1 MSTLNAITAGAGGV
15 ALSGDTSGNLTIQSA
30 GTNVA
35 AFNTVGCMGLNTTP
49 STWGS
54 GFTAIDYGVNSA
66 IYDVSGYTGIA
77 ENCYYNSGWKYKT
90 TGAATK
96 FEQTAGSQYWQYAAS
111 GSAGA
116 AISFTQAMTIAS
128 DGGIYL
134 GTTTSGGAT
143 GITFSNASDSASYG
157 KSIYL
162 NSPYNGTRNAISFA
176 YNSGGVGAIVT
187 GTSSTSYNSGSDYR
201 LKDNP
206 QPLTG
211 SGDFIDSLQ
220 PKSWTWKADNKKGVG
235 FIAHEVQSVSP
246 DSVHGEKD
254 AVDADGKPIIQTM
267 EYGSSEFIANIILEL
282 QTLRKRVAAL
292 EAKVG
297 A

>member
-1 MSTLNAITAGAGGV
+1 MSILNAITAGAGGV

-35 AFNTVGCMGLNTTP
+35 TVTSTGLGIGTTSP
-49 STWGS
+49 AYALDVISSSAGGTQLRLQNPIANGTAQLFLDSPTGS
-54 GFTAIDYGVNSA
+54 GNQRIDFQQGGSAKFAFGTNLGAAANSA
-66 IYDVSGYTGIA
+66 LSIY
-77 ENCYYNSGWKYKT
+77 CY
-90 TGAATK
+90 
-96 FEQTAGSQYWQYAAS
+96 
-111 GSAGA
+111 GSA
-116 AISFTQAMTIAS
+116 TNVMTL
-128 DGGIYL
+128 DGSGNWMV
-134 GTTTSGGAT
+134 GTTTQNGAN
-143 GITFSNASDSASYG
+143 GITISPSTTYG
-157 KSIYL
+157 AQMYF

-176 YNSGGVGAIVT
+176 YNSSGVGTIVT

-211 SGDFIDSLQ
+211 SGDFIDALQ
-220 PKSWTWKADNKKGVG
+220 PKKWTWKVDGKPGVG
-235 FIAHEVQSVSP
+235 FIAHEVQAVSP
-246 DSVHGEKD
+246 DTVHGEKD
-254 AVDADGKPIIQTM
+254 AVDAEGKPIIQTM
-267 EYGSSEFIANIILEL
+267 EYGSAEFIANIILEL

>member
-1 MSTLNAITAGAGGV
+1 MSILNAITSGSGGV
-15 ALSGDTSGNLTIQSA
+15 ALSGDTSGNLTLQTNNGTTAVTIDTSQNVGVGTTSPQSTV
-30 GTNVA
+30 GVNVA
-35 AFNTVGCMGLNTTP
+35 VSDTKGVVLQYNGEAKAGILLNPSGGEVRMGSINATGSYFTTLY
-49 STWGS
+49 
-54 GFTAIDYGVNSA
+54 ANN
-66 IYDVSGYTGIA
+66 A
-77 ENCYYNSGWKYKT
+77 ER
-90 TGAATK
+90 
-96 FEQTAGSQYWQYAAS
+96 
-111 GSAGA
+111 
-116 AISFTQAMTIAS
+116 MRIAS

-134 GTTTSGGAT
+134 GTSTSNGAT

-176 YNSGGVGAIVT
+176 YNSSGVGAIVT

-211 SGDFIDSLQ
+211 SGDFIDALQ
-220 PKSWTWKADNKKGVG
+220 PKSWIWKTDNKKGVG
-235 FIAHEVQSVSP
+235 FIAHEVQAVSP